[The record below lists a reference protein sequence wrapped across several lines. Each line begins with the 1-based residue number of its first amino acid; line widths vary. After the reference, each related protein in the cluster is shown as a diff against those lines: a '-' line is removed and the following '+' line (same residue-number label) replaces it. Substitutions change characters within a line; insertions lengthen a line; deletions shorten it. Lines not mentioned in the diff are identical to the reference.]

1 MHTIRLVAAA
11 AALTLAS
18 VGAVRAQT
26 AQPVEP
32 TTAAETA
39 RVSVQKPDLRAPRV
53 SNKWRVQFDE
63 SSKSDGTL
71 LFRVW
76 KDGVTPVDVPVAV
89 PDNQGENAIA
99 RATRDAFRSVLGNGY
114 KAEIDDGEDVLL
126 KKSGSTEN
134 FSVAL
139 VSSTVKDVD
148 ISIGRE

>member
-32 TTAAETA
+32 TKAAKTAL
-39 RVSVQKPDLRAPRV
+39 VSVEKPELSAPRA
-53 SNKWRVQFDE
+53 SNRWRIQFDE
-63 SSKSDGTL
+63 WSKSDRTL

-76 KDGVTPVDVPVAV
+76 KDGVTRMDVPVAV
-89 PDNQGENAIA
+89 SNNQGENAIA
-99 RATRDAFRSVLGNGY
+99 RATRDAFRSVLGKGY

-126 KKSGSTEN
+126 KKSGSTES

-139 VSSTVKDVD
+139 VSSKAKGVD
-148 ISIGRE
+148 MSIDRE

>member
-76 KDGVTPVDVPVAV
+76 KDGVTPVAVPVAV

-99 RATRDAFRSVLGNGY
+99 RATRDAFRSVLGKGY

-126 KKSGSTEN
+126 KKSGSTKN

-139 VSSTVKDVD
+139 VSSTVKDVE